1 MLPTFETTTSAIK
14 FGNKTIFDVSRRG
27 NIYQPSYRIRGLVLC
42 FLPDIMKSDLKHHFV
57 VFRAFLYRWEL
68 FFQVLFFQF
77 ERIV

>member
-1 MLPTFETTTSAIK
+1 MLPTFETTTSAFK

-42 FLPDIMKSDLKHHFV
+42 FLPDLMKSDRKTRFCSV
-57 VFRAFLYRWEL
+57 SGFFIPVATI
-68 FFQVLFFQF
+68 FQVLIFQF